1 MRDGAG
7 VSRVAPPTVGLQL
20 TKLRPEIWTLTTAGG
35 RAWRCAA
42 PLQLCGRSA
51 GCRGAAAARWPGAAR
66 RRPGTEPRTTA
77 LAPPRA
83 RHCTALPSTRGGE
96 IGSKIETR
104 ILQSRF
110 FYAISTNIWYKIS
123 SCWFLN
129 LMFCVVL
136 WSVYPQDECEW
147 HLLHDVLEEVL
158 KHGNS
163 I

>member
-51 GCRGAAAARWPGAAR
+51 GCRGAAADRWPGAAR

-96 IGSKIETR
+96 IGSIETR

-110 FYAISTNIWYKIS
+110 FLCNLDKHFMQNLFLLISQFDVLCVGAFIYKMS
-123 SCWFLN
+123 AN
-129 LMFCVVL
+129 K
-136 WSVYPQDECEW
+136 W
-147 HLLHDVLEEVL
+147 HLWYTDLEEVL